1 MWLEYEIFDQL
12 SIEKL
17 IVVSRRTKTTIQT
30 PLFQTTKSLSRS
42 MTYLR
47 RHHLVSGFRFF
58 VQLGERE
65 HMEGPPQSGLR
76 PPPGC
81 CGAGTDCGDRG
92 HDPGQYE

>member
-1 MWLEYEIFDQL
+1 
-12 SIEKL
+12 
-17 IVVSRRTKTTIQT
+17 
-30 PLFQTTKSLSRS
+30 

-76 PPPGC
+76 PSPGC

-92 HDPGQYE
+92 HDPGQCE

>member
-1 MWLEYEIFDQL
+1 
-12 SIEKL
+12 
-17 IVVSRRTKTTIQT
+17 
-30 PLFQTTKSLSRS
+30 

-47 RHHLVSGFRFF
+47 RHHLVSSFRFL

-92 HDPGQYE
+92 HDPGQCE